1 MSDIKLYKEY
11 VRPAVAELMT
21 LLRIDKDY
29 YHGEG
34 DYLFALNKNNK
45 EVKILDLVGGYG
57 ADLLGR
63 WRRGMAGEGLV
74 SQS

>member
-63 WRRGMAGEGLV
+63 RRRGMAGEGLV